1 MWPSLPMPRKERPR
15 MAGHIQ
21 DRWYKTESDANGKA
35 TRVRSDRYGI
45 GLRYRARYV
54 GPDGTEQSKSFP
66 DRQKALAEKWL
77 NRIKTDMDEGQYI
90 DPKAGQITFREYA
103 EKWLGGL
110 TSDQGS
116 QEVVRRRIRL
126 HAVPYLGKRS
136 MGSCEPEHM
145 RAWLNKLALAV
156 PNGTY
161 RRAIYDSVSSLFNAA
176 VDDKVIRSNPC
187 HPKSV
192 KAPVPEPRLIKPWT
206 RERVLDVRAGLP
218 GRYAATVDVGGGCG
232 LRQGEI
238 FGLAEDN
245 LDFATGWVHVRQ
257 QVKRVGGT
265 LVFAPPK
272 RGKLRDAPLS
282 PVVGMG
288 LREHM
293 EEFPPVAV
301 TLPWKTPD
309 GPLVTFKL
317 IFTSGADKAIWRSYF
332 DDYVWKPALAHAGV
346 IPPKERGKRYAAA
359 PDDGMHALRHFYASV
374 VLEGGGS
381 IKALS
386 TYLGHSDPGF
396 TLRIYTHL
404 MPSSE
409 AKARA
414 AVTSVFQ
421 RIHPVADLPAA
432 A

>member
-1 MWPSLPMPRKERPR
+1 

-21 DRWYKTESDANGKA
+21 DRWYKTETDANGKP

-54 GPDGTEQSKSFP
+54 GPDGTEKSKSFP
-66 DRQKALAEKWL
+66 DRQKGLAEKWL
-77 NRIKTDMDEGQYI
+77 TRIEADMDAGQYI
-90 DPKAGQITFREYA
+90 DPKAGQITFGEYG

-110 TSDQGS
+110 TTELGS
-116 QEVVRRRIRL
+116 REVVCRRIRL
-126 HAVPYLGKRS
+126 HAVPYLGTRP
-136 MGSCEPEHM
+136 MGSFKPEHM
-145 RAWLNKLALAV
+145 RTWLNKLTSAV

-176 VDDKVIRSNPC
+176 VDDGVIRSNPC
-187 HPKSV
+187 HAQSV
-192 KAPVPEPRLIKPWT
+192 KAPVPEHRLIVPWT
-206 RERVLDVRAGLP
+206 EERVLAVRAGLP
-218 GRYAATVDVGGGCG
+218 DRFAATVDAGGGCG
-232 LRQGEI
+232 LRQGEV
-238 FGLAEDN
+238 FGLAVED
-245 LDFATGWVHVRQ
+245 LDLDAGWVHVRQ

-282 PVVGMG
+282 PVVGKA

-293 EEFPPVAV
+293 RQVPPVAV

-309 GPLVTFKL
+309 GPSVKRRLV
-317 IFTSGADKAIWRSYF
+317 FTSTVGNAVWRSYF

-346 IPPKERGKRYAAA
+346 IPPKEPGKRYAAA

-374 VLEGGGS
+374 VLEAGGS

-409 AKARA
+409 EKARA
-414 AVTSVFQ
+414 AVSSVFQ
-421 RIHPVADLPAA
+421 RIHPVLELQAA

>member
-1 MWPSLPMPRKERPR
+1 

-21 DRWYKTESDANGKA
+21 DRWYKTEVGPDGKPR
-35 TRVRSDRYGI
+35 RVKTDRYGK

-54 GPDGTEQSKSFP
+54 GPDGTEQSQSFP
-66 DRQKALAEKWL
+66 DRQKTKAEKWL
-77 NRIKTDMDEGQYI
+77 NRIQADMDTGQYF

-103 EKWLGGL
+103 EKWLSGL
-110 TSDQGS
+110 TTELGS

-126 HAVPYLGKRS
+126 HAVPYLGVRP
-136 MGSCEPEHM
+136 MGAVRPEHL
-145 RAWLNKLALAV
+145 RAWLNELQSAV

-176 VDDKVIRSNPC
+176 VDDGVIRANPC
-187 HPKSV
+187 HAQSV
-192 KAPVPEPRLIKPWT
+192 KAPVPESRLIIPWT
-206 RERVLDVRAGLP
+206 EERVVSVRAGMID
-218 GRYAATVDVGGGCG
+218 RYAATVDAGGGCG

-245 LDFATGWVHVRQ
+245 LDFDTGWVHVRQ
-257 QVKRVGGT
+257 QVKRVGGV

-288 LREHM
+288 LRSHM
-293 EEFPPVAV
+293 EQFPPVPV

-309 GPLVTFKL
+309 GPLVTFRL
-317 IFTSGADKAIWRSYF
+317 VFTSPVGNAIWRSYF

-346 IPPKERGKRYAAA
+346 IPPKEPGKRYAAA

-374 VLEGGGS
+374 VLEAGGS

-409 AKARA
+409 EKARG
-414 AVTSVFQ
+414 AVSAVFQ
-421 RIHPVADLPAA
+421 RIHPPVTLAA
-432 A
+432 AA